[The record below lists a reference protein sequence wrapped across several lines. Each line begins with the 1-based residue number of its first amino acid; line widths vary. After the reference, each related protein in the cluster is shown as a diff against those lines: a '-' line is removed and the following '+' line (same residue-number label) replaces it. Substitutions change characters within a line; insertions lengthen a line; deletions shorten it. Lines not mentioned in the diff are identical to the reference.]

1 MFTHILVP
9 TDFTEKSLKAMD
21 VAVKMALSEG
31 CKLSLLHVIETI
43 DNAEYE
49 EFKGFYGKLKKRAE
63 ERMDETA
70 GRYGRE
76 KLPVH
81 TEIIL
86 GNRAREIIG
95 FAQENDVDLIVLS
108 SHKIDTDR
116 PAEGW
121 GTISYK
127 VAILSH
133 CPVLMI
139 K

>member
-9 TDFTEKSLKAMD
+9 TDFTEKSLKAMN
-21 VAVKMALSEG
+21 VAVKMALSEE
-31 CKLSLLHVIETI
+31 CKLTLLHVIETI
-43 DNAEYE
+43 ENAEYE
-49 EFKGFYGKLKKRAE
+49 EFKGFYDKLKNRAE

-70 GRYGRE
+70 DRYGRE
-76 KLPVH
+76 KLPIH

-95 FAQENDVDLIVLS
+95 FAQEHDIDLIVLS
-108 SHKIDTDR
+108 SHKIAADR
-116 PAEGW
+116 PGEGW